1 MHPEAVADLGVVR
14 FEGVAGQPFETTLGR
29 AEDAHAKHYTS
40 APMPARLVSIG
51 PRHVSLSDD
60 GAGAPVL
67 LLHSGG
73 FSSRQWRR
81 LAQALAPS
89 YRVLVPDLLG
99 YGASSPIGAGEP
111 FDYRED
117 VDAVAAIAGGEA
129 PLHVVGHS
137 YGGLLALQLALKN
150 PGAVRSL
157 ALYEPVAFG
166 ALDQAGDEP
175 LRDATGLIASE
186 FEGEP
191 WLARFVEWWNGP
203 GAWAGLA
210 ADARASFVAVG
221 WKLFR
226 EVNSLLADR
235 TSSATYG
242 TIAAPTLLLGGGKTP
257 PAERRVVENLAAAM
271 PRAKLEIFPEMGH
284 MGPITHAAT
293 VNAVI
298 ASHLAAN

>member
-1 MHPEAVADLGVVR
+1 MSIR
-14 FEGVAGQPFETTLGR
+14 R
-29 AEDAHAKHYTS
+29 
-40 APMPARLVSIG
+40 VSVG
-51 PRHVSLSDD
+51 SRHVSLSDD
-60 GAGAPVL
+60 GAGDPVL

-81 LAQALAPS
+81 LAQTLAPS
-89 YRVLVPDLLG
+89 HRVLAPDLLG
-99 YGASSPIGAGEP
+99 YGGSSAIAEGEP
-111 FDYRED
+111 FEYRED
-117 VDAVAAIAGGEA
+117 VDALETVIEGEG

-137 YGGLLALQLALKN
+137 YGGLLALQLALRR

-166 ALDQAGDEP
+166 ALDRPGDEP
-175 LRDATGLIASE
+175 LRDASGLLAST

-203 GAWAGLA
+203 GAWAALA
-210 ADARASFVAVG
+210 PEARAGFLAVG

-226 EVNSLLADR
+226 EVNSLLVDR

-271 PRAKLEIFPEMGH
+271 PRARLEVFPEMGH

-293 VNAVI
+293 VNAAIVR
-298 ASHLAAN
+298 HLAAS